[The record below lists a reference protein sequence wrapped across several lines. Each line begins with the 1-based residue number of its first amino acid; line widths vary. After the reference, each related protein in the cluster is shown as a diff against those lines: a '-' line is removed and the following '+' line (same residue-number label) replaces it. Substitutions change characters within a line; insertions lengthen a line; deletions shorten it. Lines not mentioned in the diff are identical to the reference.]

1 MPVRGV
7 RPGGL
12 PLLQPAEQRP
22 VHELAEPL
30 RVTGQGDAS
39 TGQVDVVEG
48 QLADRGRA
56 GGVDRD
62 QRDDQPLRRGDR
74 GVRDGGDL
82 CVGHREQRPGRGGVA
97 DVQPPGRIGED
108 QAVALGEAEQRLQ
121 RDEGARQAVP
131 AQLVQHGCDVVLGD
145 LAQLPTG
152 G

>member
-1 MPVRGV
+1 M
-7 RPGGL
+7 
-12 PLLQPAEQRP
+12 
-22 VHELAEPL
+22 
-30 RVTGQGDAS
+30 TGQGDVS

-62 QRDDQPLRRGDR
+62 QRDDQPLRGGDR
-74 GVRDGGDL
+74 GMRDGGDL
-82 CVGHREQRPGRGGVA
+82 CVGHREQCPGRGGVA

-121 RDEGARQAVP
+121 RDEGAREAVS
-131 AQLVQHGCDVVLGD
+131 AQLVQHGADVVLGD
-145 LAQLPTG
+145 LAQLPAG